1 MRSKC
6 EVEREDMNIDENY
19 IEKLIDTVAK
29 TITEAFENVSIED
42 VNMYKLGYVKAI
54 DDLMNALCDHC
65 MQQTNECYKLEC
77 PFCTDGCDIINI
89 SEQLKSKT
97 KLLER

>member
-1 MRSKC
+1 MG
-6 EVEREDMNIDENY
+6 IG
-19 IEKLIDTVAK
+19 
-29 TITEAFENVSIED
+29 
-42 VNMYKLGYVKAI
+42 YKKAI

-89 SEQLKSKT
+89 AENLKGNEKQLQG
-97 KLLER
+97 